1 MKGIRSWIVTLATLL
16 TLVSILSAAQQH
28 SYTPADVEAGSKLY
42 DSNCGRCHGE
52 NGDSIQGVDFNKAL
66 FKTVRS
72 DEDIVRVILKGI
84 PNAGMPPSPY
94 SEVQA
99 GTLVAYLRSMPGG
112 NNRNAALAAA
122 TGNADR
128 GKAIVEGKGTC
139 LTCHK
144 IGTAGTGLV
153 LGPLGG
159 PRGPDLA
166 QVERSIVE
174 PSAELPA
181 AYRNYRVVTRDGK
194 SITGTVLNRDTFS
207 VQLRDMDGNL
217 RSFILADL
225 KEAGYAPSPMPSY
238 KDKLTAQEIADVV
251 SYLITLR

>member
-1 MKGIRSWIVTLATLL
+1 MRGIRTWIITFAGLLALASV
-16 TLVSILSAAQQH
+16 VSGAQQH
-28 SYTPADVEAGSKLY
+28 SYTPADIEAGSKLY

-52 NGDSIQGVDFNKAL
+52 NGDSIQGVDFNKGL

-72 DEDIVRVILKGI
+72 DEDIVRIIQKGV

-99 GTLVAYLRSMPGG
+99 GTLVAYLRSMTGG

-128 GKAIVEGKGTC
+128 GKTIVEGKGNC

-144 IGTAGTGLV
+144 IGNAGTGMV

-166 QVERSIVE
+166 QVERSLVE
-174 PSAELPA
+174 PSAELPG
-181 AYRNYRVVTRDGK
+181 AYRIYRVVTRAGK
-194 SITGTVLNRDTFS
+194 TVTGTVLNRDTFT
-207 VQLRDMDGNL
+207 VQLRDTDGNL

-238 KDKLTAQEIADVV
+238 KDKLTAQEVADVV